1 MDVYL
6 IATMDTKAAE
16 ARFLRR
22 EMENLGLNVC
32 LVDTGILKESPTD
45 VDISRCEV
53 LGGMSV
59 VGAKT
64 RTEASGAMIKGLCR
78 VIVEAYA
85 SGKLAAVISLGGS
98 GGTSLASAAMREL
111 PLGVPKVIVCLLYT
125 SDAADD

>member
-32 LVDTGILKESPTD
+32 LVDTGILKESPAD
-45 VDISRCEV
+45 VDISQREV

-64 RTEASGAMIKGLCR
+64 RAEASGTMIKGLCR

-85 SGKLAAVISLGGS
+85 LGKLAAVISLGGIRRHVV
-98 GGTSLASAAMREL
+98 GKRG
-111 PLGVPKVIVCLLYT
+111 
-125 SDAADD
+125 DA